1 MAIRITFPHENED
14 EMREQ
19 LNDFHEALKGTP
31 GYINNEIALCET
43 SATEFVLVIGN
54 DNDFDKDLIIDD

>member
-19 LNDFHEALKGTP
+19 LNEFHEALKGTP
-31 GYINNEIALCET
+31 VYVNNEIALCEI
-43 SATEFVLVIGN
+43 SATAFVLVIGN
-54 DNDFDKDLIIDD
+54 DCDFDKNLTSSK